1 MSRDTHQNVTIGAVS
16 HVDTCDLP
24 SSFAVFRKK
33 QSTKKFE
40 EPSYLNEIVI
50 NGRKLPNLC
59 TFLDDSRRKS
69 LFTLVGSPGIGKS
82 TLIKQL
88 LNDTP
93 VLHTID
99 TVLFFDLSDEA
110 ICEQVDNW
118 EDLEWQESLQNMA
131 HSHGDGILIIVE
143 NFTDQYLKSN
153 SLVKRILEHEC
164 LPESK
169 ILIVTRPNFI
179 ENMKSICPIDNLL
192 HVKGLTLKGI
202 ENYLLVN
209 SRHSE
214 QIMSYL
220 RRNKLL
226 DMCRNPF
233 ICSTIVNLF
242 KGRTFEPAKALS
254 KYLHKFLT
262 SVVFRELDSEDKKEA
277 LVSALQLEQLPDS
290 VKSSFKVVCEF
301 AMQHL
306 LTCDKCTNLD
316 ESLQF
321 LSVFGLKG
329 TSTSKDIFRFCVLYK
344 DEQHGYQ
351 FVSSV
356 MAQFLAA
363 FHLYQQPPLNQ
374 LYFLYK
380 NCLPLFVRG
389 FKWWLKFFFGLIGED
404 YLSHITLYNPTKLMM
419 NSVVDIL
426 VESLELY
433 TEPEHRYALIEC
445 ILEAQEMSL
454 IRKVATKYP
463 AILDFYVPQSEFD
476 SCIQPISTLMS
487 NSGYANWILSCRSSN
502 VGLANILKKRTE
514 KVMISIT
521 IDDSLTDKIGICPK
535 RTAAEAD
542 KVYRE
547 VEKASSNRSDEQKAE
562 KFHQY
567 CCRAVREIFQRIL
580 PIYSEVKLKG
590 DSSNVSY
597 VSFLTCEC
605 FKESFTANVQ
615 FFPLQP
621 IHFLDGP
628 VKDFSKIPPSSM
640 SSSDR
645 HNSERHN
652 GKSMEVV
659 IMLRP
664 LLRKIRGVVP
674 ITNEQF
680 SIVLSQDLSS
690 KFALENTCE
699 NLREVSEL
707 VAVMRSVDTLLMD
720 EEHTE
725 LVLPSYPIVPKML
738 TGRAQ
743 HAIPKPFFQ
752 LPQPPRADPV
762 SILPPIGENVSDC
775 IQGDAQQD
783 STYSPPP
790 GARIYPQATA
800 FIDTVGPLVHSSQRQ
815 HFYEHSRLNL
825 SPAQTGGGTSI
836 QPSHGAFVHTFAAEQ
851 AVGEAQQS
859 SRRQANL
866 RQGTVLYTS
875 VPDKI
880 PSDRIQPLP
889 TQHTLIRKGGNGSI
903 FSENV
908 NGLALA
914 VKKTSYRSKEY
925 AIITKIRHKN
935 IVPLLA
941 YVWGEEHKESKRR
954 FFVYHYLPKLSG
966 DMARLVTDKEELS
979 LHDFHKRHHN
989 NPRAMGVAVGNVKYI
1004 LSQVLQGLNYLH
1016 DNHQCIHRDVKAS
1029 NVLIKFFC
1037 NCDNPVQCS
1046 CDVKYQVSGVVL
1058 VWVCVWF
1065 HTFTHIIINLGY
1077 NCFAF
1082 IVQPSINSSA

>member
-1 MSRDTHQNVTIGAVS
+1 MSKHTLCNVTG
-16 HVDTCDLP
+16 DTDEVQN
-24 SSFAVFRKK
+24 SFAVFRSGKL
-33 QSTKKFE
+33 TATFE
-40 EPSYLNEIVI
+40 EASNKNEILV
-50 NGRKLPNLC
+50 NDRKLPDLC
-59 TFLDDSRRKS
+59 KFLDNSKPKS
-69 LFTLVGSPGIGKS
+69 LSVLVGPPGIGKS
-82 TLIKQL
+82 TVIKQF
-88 LNDTP
+88 LNDLQKTP

-99 TVLFFDLSDEA
+99 TVLFFNLLDEA
-110 ICEQVDNW
+110 ICEHVDNW
-118 EDLEWQESLQNMA
+118 EDIEWQEPMNDVA
-131 HSHGDGILIIVE
+131 HSRGDGILIIVE
-143 NFTDQYLKSN
+143 NFTDQYLKPN
-153 SLVKRILEHEC
+153 SLVKRILEHKC

-179 ENMKSICPIDNLL
+179 ENVKSICLIDNLL
-192 HVKGLTLKGI
+192 HVKGLTLEGFG
-202 ENYLLVN
+202 NYLLVN

-214 QIMSYL
+214 KIVSYL
-220 RRNKLL
+220 RQNKLL

-233 ICSTIVNLF
+233 ICSTIGNLF
-242 KGRTFEPAKALS
+242 KGQKFERPKALS
-254 KYLHKFLT
+254 ECLHKFLT
-262 SVVFRELDSEDKKEA
+262 SVIFRELDSEEKEA
-277 LVSALQLEQLPDS
+277 LVSGLQLEQLPDS
-290 VKSSFKVVCEF
+290 AKSSFKVVCEF

-306 LTCDKCTNLD
+306 LTGDKCTNLD

-321 LSVFGLKG
+321 LSVFGLNM

-351 FVSSV
+351 FVSLV

-380 NCLPLFVRG
+380 NCLPLFVCG
-389 FKWWLKFFFGLIGED
+389 FKSWLKFFFGLIGED

-426 VESLELY
+426 VESLKLY

-445 ILEAQEMSL
+445 IVEAQEKSL

-476 SCIQPISTLMS
+476 SCIQPISILMS
-487 NSGYANWILSCRSSN
+487 NSGCTNWILSCRSTN
-502 VGLANILKKRTE
+502 VGLANILKEQTE
-514 KVMISIT
+514 KATILII

-535 RTAAEAD
+535 RTIAEAD
-542 KVYRE
+542 KVYIE
-547 VEKASSNRSDEQKAE
+547 VEKASSSSQGSDEQKAE

-567 CCRAVREIFQRIL
+567 CCQAVKEIFQRIL

-615 FFPLQP
+615 FFSLQP
-621 IHFLDGP
+621 IHFLNGP
-628 VKDFSKIPPSSM
+628 VKDFSKIPPESM
-640 SSSDR
+640 SSTDW
-645 HNSERHN
+645 HNFERHN
-652 GKSMEVV
+652 GASMEVV

-664 LLRKIRGVVP
+664 LLRKIRGFVP

-680 SIVLSQDLSS
+680 SIVLSQDLSL
-690 KFALENTCE
+690 KLALENTCE

-707 VAVMRSVDTLLMD
+707 EAVMRSVDTLLVD
-720 EEHTE
+720 EKHTE

-743 HAIPKPFFQ
+743 HAIPKPFLQ
-752 LPQPPRADPV
+752 PLQPPSLDLVPV
-762 SILPPIGENVSDC
+762 LPTVGEQVSDY
-775 IQGDAQQD
+775 IQEDAQQY
-783 STYSPPP
+783 SIPSPPDRRP
-790 GARIYPQATA
+790 HS
-800 FIDTVGPLVHSSQRQ
+800 DTKALAGPLAQQ
-815 HFYEHSRLNL
+815 HFQRELPRLTSHL
-825 SPAQTGGGTSI
+825 SPA
-836 QPSHGAFVHTFAAEQ
+836 PTFTAEQ
-851 AVGEAQQS
+851 AVGEAQQT

-875 VPDKI
+875 IPDKI

-1016 DNHQCIHRDVKAS
+1016 NSHRCIHRDVKAS

-1046 CDVKYQVSGVVL
+1046 CDVKYQVSGV
-1058 VWVCVWF
+1058 
-1065 HTFTHIIINLGY
+1065 
-1077 NCFAF
+1077 
-1082 IVQPSINSSA
+1082 